1 MHAAILDRYLFILLA
16 RRVVTCLHIPGTVPA
31 SAAYAVAGRLSKGD
45 MKVQNKITKVLQHM
59 AHTHEQMARI
69 LDAERHVAVRMSQ
82 IVHDLPDADPDFDG
96 ISGMIESSTQVNKNI
111 IAYLNA
117 LADLEEAMA
126 EGVGRV
132 IKELNGQDE
141 E

>member
-1 MHAAILDRYLFILLA
+1 
-16 RRVVTCLHIPGTVPA
+16 
-31 SAAYAVAGRLSKGD
+31 
-45 MKVQNKITKVLQHM
+45 MKVQNKITKILQHM

-82 IVHDLPDADPDFDG
+82 IVHDLPDADPDFG
-96 ISGMIESSTQVNKNI
+96 GFSELVESSGQVNKNI

-132 IKELNGQDE
+132 IKELDGQE
-141 E
+141 EE

>member
-1 MHAAILDRYLFILLA
+1 M
-16 RRVVTCLHIPGTVPA
+16 
-31 SAAYAVAGRLSKGD
+31 
-45 MKVQNKITKVLQHM
+45 QNKITKVLQHM

-82 IVHDLPDADPDFDG
+82 IVHDLPDEQPDFGDT
-96 ISGMIESSTQVNKNI
+96 SGLIESSGQVNKNI

-132 IKELNGQDE
+132 IKELNGQE
-141 E
+141 EE

>member
-1 MHAAILDRYLFILLA
+1 M
-16 RRVVTCLHIPGTVPA
+16 
-31 SAAYAVAGRLSKGD
+31 SKGY
-45 MKVQNKITKVLQHM
+45 MKVQSKITKVLQHM

-82 IVHDLPDADPDFDG
+82 IVHDLPDADPDFG
-96 ISGMIESSTQVNKNI
+96 GFSGLVESSGQVNKNI

-132 IKELNGQDE
+132 IKELNGQE
-141 E
+141 EE

>member
-1 MHAAILDRYLFILLA
+1 M
-16 RRVVTCLHIPGTVPA
+16 
-31 SAAYAVAGRLSKGD
+31 SKGD
-45 MKVQNKITKVLQHM
+45 MKVQSKITKVLQHM

-96 ISGMIESSTQVNKNI
+96 ISGMIESTGQVNKNL

-132 IKELNGQDE
+132 IKELNGQE
-141 E
+141 EE